1 MRAADCK
8 PYRPFY
14 ELLTGKELPW
24 PKAASVVG
32 LFHIRMSPIGT
43 ERTSRPGLMRSVH
56 RRRPEVTGSQPR

>member
-32 LFHIRMSPIGT
+32 LFHIRMSPIGPA
-43 ERTSRPGLMRSVH
+43 RLLAP
-56 RRRPEVTGSQPR
+56 RRIFPKIGGNRKSLP

>member
-43 ERTSRPGLMRSVH
+43 LETCRMTLRMSANRE
-56 RRRPEVTGSQPR
+56 RPEEGGARSK